1 MSLLKKTEFTDFM
14 EKNNFTEKTVSKIVK
29 YFFYQ
34 ISSYC
39 AISDLQEI
47 PMCIHDKL
55 EKYQLSNFH
64 EIPEKLKISKIL
76 NDYEVMFDWLL
87 MLDQILVF
95 N

>member
-39 AISDLQEI
+39 AISDL
-47 PMCIHDKL
+47 
-55 EKYQLSNFH
+55 
-64 EIPEKLKISKIL
+64 
-76 NDYEVMFDWLL
+76 
-87 MLDQILVF
+87 
-95 N
+95 